1 MSKITLLIAAGTPVF
16 YLGEGLVGSLAN
28 DAVVDFGEASYDELA
43 QAWANDPTIS
53 EAQKLVFLN
62 LLAHTDEDGAP
73 IRYTPQGSPV
83 VLNPD
88 QHEYFTMRA
97 AIERGVEKAN
107 SIVSFASEEQ
117 EDAFS
122 DTIAEEVARSTS
134 GITSPSEAAEAEAI
148 ANNQEPAPPAPGPE
162 PGPEPEN
169 PPGSSEVGPSADDT
183 PLSGSPT
190 SDTETPASGPVD

>member
-1 MSKITLLIAAGTPVF
+1 
-16 YLGEGLVGSLAN
+16 
-28 DAVVDFGEASYDELA
+28 
-43 QAWANDPTIS
+43 
-53 EAQKLVFLN
+53 
-62 LLAHTDEDGAP
+62 
-73 IRYTPQGSPV
+73 
-83 VLNPD
+83 
-88 QHEYFTMRA
+88 MRA